1 MTSARIFINYR
12 RADSAG
18 WARHLDADL
27 QDRFGE
33 ERVFRDVAIE
43 PGVDFVEHIER
54 VMDAAEVCIVV
65 IGPRWASAANS
76 DGRRLDD
83 PADLVRREIERALE
97 RPDVDVIPVLVDGAK
112 MPAERE
118 LPGGLRAL
126 ARRNAC
132 ELTDSR
138 WDYDV
143 EVLCRRLRR
152 VLGEST
158 VGQERP
164 VAPDPAPRPEPEPE
178 DDPRRAEA
186 PAANL
191 LTAALATLTVAAVA
205 GLLAA
210 ALTRPLSGRGEERWS
225 RLAAYAIERGVIWA
239 IIGALVAAAVAV
251 AFGRVR
257 VPLGAILVGAGAGLL
272 GGAAG
277 GAGYMALKLFSG
289 VEEISTSEW
298 LLVFVMWGL
307 PGLFLAGS
315 LARLAGA
322 RPGECRLAALAGAA
336 VTATFTGDPMLLIPL
351 GAVLVV
357 GAMVAV
363 LAASPHRAPV
373 RAPAA
378 PLHRRS
384 ASVR

>member
-18 WARHLDADL
+18 WARHLHADL

-43 PGVDFVEHIER
+43 PGVDFVEQIER

-118 LPGGLRAL
+118 LPGGLPAL

-143 EVLCRRLRR
+143 GVLCRRLRR

-158 VGQERP
+158 VEHERRLT
-164 VAPDPAPRPEPEPE
+164 PDPDPPDGGGSQGSEPAV
-178 DDPRRAEA
+178 DVLA
-186 PAANL
+186 
-191 LTAALATLTVAAVA
+191 AALATLAVAAVA
-205 GLLAA
+205 GVVAA
-210 ALTRPLSGRGEERWS
+210 AVTRPLSGRGEPEWG
-225 RLAAYAIERGVIWA
+225 RLAGYAIERGVIWA
-239 IIGALVAAAVAV
+239 VIGALVAAAVAV

-257 VPLGAILVGAGAGLL
+257 VPVGAVLVGAGAGLL

-277 GAGYMALKLFSG
+277 GAGYMALKLFAG
-289 VEEISTSEW
+289 IDAGRDAEW
-298 LLVFVMWGL
+298 LLVFVSWAL

-315 LARLAGA
+315 LARRAGA
-322 RPGECRLAALAGAA
+322 RAGECRLAAVAGAA
-336 VTATFTGDPMLLIPL
+336 VTAMFAGDPMLLIPL

-363 LAASPHRAPV
+363 LAASPHRAPA
-373 RAPAA
+373 RAPRA
-378 PLHRRS
+378 PLNRRS